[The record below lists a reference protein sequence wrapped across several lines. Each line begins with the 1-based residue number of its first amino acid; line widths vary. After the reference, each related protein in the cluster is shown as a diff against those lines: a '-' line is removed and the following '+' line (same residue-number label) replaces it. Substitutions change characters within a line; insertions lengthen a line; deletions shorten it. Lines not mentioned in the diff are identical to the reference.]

1 MKKTVNLILASAL
14 GGALTLGSYLMIVD
28 EEKTDTSVLSATNTA
43 IPAAI
48 PTSFNA
54 RTAAL
59 GTGINDFTEIA
70 EKSVHAVVHVKN
82 LSIAPTSPFIEFF
95 YGSSPQGGGNV
106 IVGTGS
112 GVIISPDGYIIT
124 NNHVIEGAKKIEIT
138 LNDKSTYAAEII
150 GVDKSTDI
158 ALLKVDA
165 KDMPFMTFGDS
176 NNLKVAEWVLA
187 IGNPYNLTS
196 TVTAGIVSAKARE
209 INISNNINKIESFI
223 QTDAAVNP
231 GNSGG
236 ALVNTRGELIGINT
250 AISSQTGSY
259 VGYSFAVPS
268 NIAKKVIEDI
278 LEYGGV
284 QRAYLGINFDEL
296 NGENYEKYGVAST
309 QGVIITKVLQNG
321 AADEAGLKSRDV
333 IIKAD
338 DVPITKFSDLQG
350 FLGTKRPGDE
360 VQITVLR
367 NNRDKVLKVK
377 LKNQFGKEKFGES
390 DFSAYYF
397 GELEP
402 ITSRDAS
409 KFDIDYGLRIS
420 KLSNENLKRRYGL
433 RDGDIILA
441 IEDQRVKTGREAEQ
455 LLRYYQNKEYINVLI
470 LKQNGTYGYIRLQE

>member
-1 MKKTVNLILASAL
+1 MKKIATLFLVSML
-14 GGALTLGSYLMIVD
+14 GGALSLSSYLYFFDNSENHIT
-28 EEKTDTSVLSATNTA
+28 ETKNTSV
-43 IPAAI
+43 IPKAI
-48 PTSFNA
+48 PTSYNTRMA
-54 RTAAL
+54 SL
-59 GTGINDFTEIA
+59 GTGVSDFTEIA

-82 LSIAPTSPFIEFF
+82 LSIAPTNPLMEFF
-95 YGSSPQGGGNV
+95 YGSSPQGKGNV

-138 LNDKSTYAAEII
+138 LNDKSTYSAEIVGI
-150 GVDKSTDI
+150 DKSSDI

-165 KDMPFMTFGDS
+165 NDLPYMTFGDS
-176 NNLKVAEWVLA
+176 NNLKVGEWVLA

-209 INISNNINKIESFI
+209 ISMSNNINKIESFI

-250 AISSQTGSY
+250 AITSQTGSY

-296 NGENYEKYGVAST
+296 NGENYEKYGVPST
-309 QGVIITKVLQNG
+309 QGIIITKVLENG
-321 AADEAGLKSRDV
+321 AADEAGLMNRDV
-333 IIKAD
+333 IVKAD
-338 DVPITKFSDLQG
+338 NVPITKFSDLQG
-350 FLGTKRPGDE
+350 FLGTKRPGDK
-360 VQITVLR
+360 VKLTVLR
-367 NNRDKVLKVK
+367 NNSNKEITVK
-377 LKNQFGKEKFGES
+377 LKNQFGKEKYGES
-390 DFSAYYF
+390 DFSSYYF
-397 GELEP
+397 GKLEP
-402 ITSRDAS
+402 ISSRDA
-409 KFDIDYGLRIS
+409 KRFDIDYGLRIA
-420 KLSNENLKRRYGL
+420 KLSNSNLKMKYGL
-433 RDGDIILA
+433 QNGDIILA
-441 IEDQRVKTGREAEQ
+441 IEDQKVKTGKEAEQ

-470 LKQNGTYGYIRLQE
+470 LKQNGTYGYIRLRE